1 MPAKRQDKIQSL
13 RKMQRSENFI
23 KTALVI
29 CSLFLVHQQ
38 VTMGKSLRK
47 PDEINLASNAVIT
60 MYQDILGRMWFGT
73 YDGLYLFDSEETY
86 TFRSNVRQENSI
98 SSNIIDRLYSAGKE
112 HMWIVT
118 SVGLDLFSLKKREVV
133 EKHAGYNGT
142 LRLASDENGY
152 TLLLSKEG
160 ELFYYSPKLGYFS
173 KTELINAVPENISL
187 IIAEANE
194 TFLLVKNNG
203 TIFRYTFDASGKP
216 LVSEPEIL
224 IQNRVV
230 RGISTEE
237 TNYLIDSAGQLW
249 RYTPQQ
255 SCTVIAD
262 LNQLNPYGNWV
273 TLHSVAE
280 LDDGLYVG
288 LLQGGLFHLNGN
300 DRWDCITDDYRIF
313 SLWQDRFR
321 PILWIGTDGYGTY
334 MYCEMGRSIHGIRL
348 EDLPVKTRKPVRAI
362 YVDNNNDLW
371 LGTKGNGIFR
381 IKGYENLTGMK
392 IPGGNI
398 THFSPSNGLTSLDVY
413 SIEPSKNKKIL
424 WIVGNSGLSYYS
436 YKDNKMRSLSH
447 YSESDLIVKG
457 FDFCEINDS
466 TAYVTTSLGLV
477 QLTLEMTD
485 SPSIKSFKVFQ
496 FECNNI
502 SCSELL
508 PLVEES
514 DSTLLIGTRG
524 GYGVI
529 RFNINTEDY
538 QLLKTDNLNI
548 ALGDILSISKGQQG
562 TLYCGASSGLMV
574 IPGNENAIMFDFYD
588 GMVNDMVHGVL
599 EDMSGYMWLSTNKG
613 LTCYNPGEKFFFN
626 YSSPLRLPVSEF
638 SDNTCWRHPATG
650 RLFFGGVDGL
660 VWFDPALLMY
670 EDDYKPTL
678 RFTELITSDNKRVT
692 LYDDGNLEKIKIKP
706 SISQF
711 TLSFSMGDYINGKDY
726 EYYGMLRGYDKNWQT
741 LQNKNSVTFT
751 NIPPGEYTL
760 CVTYRSNASDVNMDV
775 YTAEIIVIP
784 PWYST
789 ILAKIIYAML
799 LLLIIG
805 YIIWLVRRRMR
816 NEQIRLIKRQ
826 EEEQREK
833 LYEAKQN
840 FFVNISH
847 ELCTPL
853 TLINGVND
861 HFQELAQ
868 HDPALATYTKVLD
881 DNVDNLNVLIQEIL
895 DFRKIEEPK
904 HTEGVKTTMVD
915 VTTLF
920 ERQINSFSGAI
931 ARDEITVSCDIA
943 DNLHWQTN
951 AGYMNKIITNLL
963 SNAVKYTNK
972 KGEIRLSASIVED
985 KLVMTFYN
993 TGQGIPKEKQDLIF
1007 DRYAVLEEM
1016 DTNMYYQAASRH
1028 GLGLSISRGLAE
1040 ALGGKI
1046 SVRSTEG
1053 VFSEFTVELPAM
1065 QPEEN
1070 RDTSLSTEYI
1080 ADDVSSDANDIP
1092 AETFKLATFNGEKP
1106 VIFIVDDNPDI
1117 VWLIQAELGK
1127 EFTIIGCHSA
1137 KEALEQ
1143 TKKVTPD
1150 LIITDIIMPEMDGLA
1165 LIGEISNNRYTSRV
1179 PIIIIS
1185 AKITDKEQAIGLDR
1199 GADAYLTKPFSMVV
1213 LRSTVN
1219 RLLSERTSSKEY
1231 YSLPESAFTIA
1242 NGQPIHQN
1250 DKEFMESV
1258 IGIIAENLE
1267 KTELKPEFIAD
1278 RLSMPAR
1285 SLCNK
1290 IKEISDYT
1298 PSELIKNYRFYM
1310 AGRLLLTTRLSIQE
1324 VMYEVGISSKSYFN
1338 REFLKIFGMNPKEY
1352 RNR

>member
-1 MPAKRQDKIQSL
+1 MQQS
-13 RKMQRSENFI
+13 KNHI
-23 KTALVI
+23 KTAFVI
-29 CSLFLVHQQ
+29 CSLFLVHLQM
-38 VTMGKSLRK
+38 TMGKSLRK

-60 MYQDILGRMWFGT
+60 MYQDMLGRMWFGT
-73 YDGLYLFDSEETY
+73 YDGLYLFDSEETH
-86 TFRSNVRQENSI
+86 TFRSNARQENSI

-133 EKHAGYNGT
+133 KKFAGYNGM

-160 ELFYYSPKLGYFS
+160 ELFYYSPKLGYFN
-173 KTELINAVPENISL
+173 KIELINAVPENISL
-187 IIAEANE
+187 IIAEASE
-194 TFLLVKNNG
+194 TFLMVKNDG
-203 TIFRYTFDASGKP
+203 TIFRYTFDVSGNP

-249 RYTPQQ
+249 RYTPRQ
-255 SCTVIAD
+255 SCSVIAD

-288 LLQGGLFHLNGN
+288 LLQGGLFHLNG
-300 DRWDCITDDYRIF
+300 DGHWDCITDDYRIF

-321 PILWIGTDGYGTY
+321 PILWIGTDGYGIY
-334 MYCEMGRSIHGIRL
+334 MYCEMERSVHGIRL

-381 IKGYENLTGMK
+381 IKGYENLTGKK
-392 IPGGNI
+392 IPGKDI

-413 SIEPSKNKKIL
+413 SIVPSKNKKIL

-436 YKDNKMRSLSH
+436 YKDNRMRSLSH
-447 YSESDLIVKG
+447 YSDSDLIVKG
-457 FDFCEINDS
+457 FDFCEVNDS

-477 QLTLEMTD
+477 RLTLDMKG
-485 SPSIKSFKVFQ
+485 SPSIKGFKMFR
-496 FECNNI
+496 FECNDI
-502 SCSELL
+502 SCNELL
-508 PLVEES
+508 PLMEES
-514 DSTLLIGTRG
+514 DSTLLVGTRG

-548 ALGDILSISKGQQG
+548 ALGDILSISRGHQG

-574 IPGNENAIMFDFYD
+574 IPGDESAVMFDFYD
-588 GMVNDMVHGVL
+588 GMANDMVHGVL

-626 YSSPLRLPVSEF
+626 YSSPHRLPVSEF
-638 SDNTCWRHPATG
+638 SDNTCWRHPASG

-660 VWFDPALLMY
+660 IWFDPALLMY

-678 RFTELITSDNKRVT
+678 RFTELTTSDNERVT

-706 SISQF
+706 SVSRF
-711 TLSFSMGDYINGKDY
+711 TLSFSIGDYINGKDY
-726 EYYGMLRGYDKNWQT
+726 EYYSILRGYDKKWQA
-741 LQNKNSVTFT
+741 LQNTNSVTFT

-760 CVTYRSNASDVNMDV
+760 CITYRSNASDVNTNTH
-775 YTAEIIVIP
+775 TAEIEVIP

-789 ILAKIIYAML
+789 VLAKFIYVVL
-799 LLLIIG
+799 ILLIAG
-805 YIIWLVRRRMR
+805 YIVWLIRRRMR

-861 HFQELAQ
+861 HFREMGQR
-868 HDPALATYTKVLD
+868 DSKLATYTKVLD
-881 DNVDNLNVLIQEIL
+881 DNVENLNILIQEIL
-895 DFRKIEEPK
+895 DFRKIEEHK
-904 HTEGVKTTMVD
+904 HTEGIKAAMVNI
-915 VTTLF
+915 TALF
-920 ERQINSFSGAI
+920 ERQVGAFSGAME
-931 ARDEITVSCDIA
+931 RDEITISCNIP
-943 DNLHWQTN
+943 DNLYWPTN
-951 AGYMNKIITNLL
+951 AGYINKIITNLL
-963 SNAVKYTNK
+963 SNAVKYTTK
-972 KGEIRLSASIVED
+972 RGEIRLSVAIKD
-985 KLVMTFYN
+985 NTLVMTFYN
-993 TGQGIPKEKQDLIF
+993 TGQGIPREKQELIF
-1007 DRYAVLEEM
+1007 DRYTVLEEM

-1053 VFSEFTVELPAM
+1053 AFSEFTVELPAM
-1065 QPEEN
+1065 QPPEN
-1070 RDTSLSTEYI
+1070 DDEPV
-1080 ADDVSSDANDIP
+1080 ADDVSPDAGDIS
-1092 AETFKLATFNGEKP
+1092 AEAFKFAFKGEKP
-1106 VIFIVDDNPDI
+1106 VIFVVDDNPDI
-1117 VWLIQAELGK
+1117 VWLIQTELAK
-1127 EFTIIGCHSA
+1127 DFTIVACHSA

-1143 TKKVTPD
+1143 AEDVTPD
-1150 LIITDIIMPEMDGLA
+1150 LIITDIIMPEMDGLE
-1165 LIGEISNNRYTSRV
+1165 LIGEISNNKYTSRV

-1185 AKITDKEQAIGLDR
+1185 AKITDEEQAIGLDR

-1213 LRSTVN
+1213 LRSTIN
-1219 RLLSERTSSKEY
+1219 RLLSERISSKEY
-1231 YSLPESAFTIA
+1231 YSRPENAFIIA
-1242 NGQPIHQN
+1242 NGQPVHQD
-1250 DKEFMESV
+1250 DKEFLESV
-1258 IGIIAENLE
+1258 FAVIENNVRE
-1267 KTELKPEFIAD
+1267 TELTTEFVAD
-1278 RLSMPAR
+1278 MLSIPR
-1285 SLCNK
+1285 RTLSRRVKTLLG
-1290 IKEISDYT
+1290 YGGG
-1298 PSELIKNYRFYM
+1298 ELIKNYRFSM
-1310 AGRLLLTTRLSIQE
+1310 AGHLLRTTKMSIQE
-1324 VMYEVGISSKSYFN
+1324 VMYQVGILSKSYFS
-1338 REFLKIFGMNPKEY
+1338 REFTNTFGVNPREY